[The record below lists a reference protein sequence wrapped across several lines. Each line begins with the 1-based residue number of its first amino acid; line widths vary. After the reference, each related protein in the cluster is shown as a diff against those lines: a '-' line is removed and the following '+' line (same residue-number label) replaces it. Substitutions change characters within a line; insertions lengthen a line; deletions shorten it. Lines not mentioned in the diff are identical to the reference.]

1 MNLESNKKQGKFAKG
16 VSGNPAGRPPG
27 SRNRATLLM
36 EALLEGEAEQLT
48 RKTIEL
54 AKEGDIQALRL
65 CLDRL
70 MPPGRDRFVNFEL
83 PPINSLEDISLGTM
97 AVLKAVSEGKITP
110 TECESLNRSL
120 AEHAHVIEKGDHERR
135 LQKLEQAA
143 ASQAAK
149 GLNLEK
155 ELS

>member
-1 MNLESNKKQGKFAKG
+1 
-16 VSGNPAGRPPG
+16 
-27 SRNRATLLM
+27 M
-36 EALLEGEAEQLT
+36 EALFEGEAEQLT
-48 RKTIEL
+48 RKAIDL
-54 AKEGDIQALRL
+54 AKEGDTHALRL

-70 MPPGRDRFVNFEL
+70 MPPGRDQFVHFDL

-97 AVLKAVSEGKITP
+97 AVLKAVSEGRITP

-135 LQKLEQAA
+135 LQSLEQVAA
-143 ASQAAK
+143 AQAAN
-149 GLNLEK
+149 GVNLEK